1 MRIIMMS
8 PNRLLHNQWNKALS
22 RDIEI
27 KNLYFEE
34 EITSFDYKEKD
45 IVLFDYDNL
54 SNFLIRILQAKVMCL
69 SSKLDNIKGFRL
81 LKEGVKGYGNTYMT
95 PLNLKE
101 AIKVIGSDKV
111 WIYPELMSFI
121 IEHSTLSTASKQDT
135 KINELSTREFDVS
148 KLVSRGLTNKQIA
161 GELNITERTVKAHI
175 SAVFAKFDIK
185 DRVTLGIRMKDHVV

>member
-1 MRIIMMS
+1 MRIIMIS

-22 RDIEI
+22 RDVEI
-27 KNLYFEE
+27 RNLYFEE
-34 EITSFDYKEKD
+34 EIASFDYKEKD
-45 IVLFDYDNL
+45 IVLLDYDNL
-54 SNFLIRILQAKVMCL
+54 SSFLIRILKAKVMCL
-69 SSKLDNIKGFRL
+69 SSQLDNVKGFRL

-101 AIKVIGSDKV
+101 AIKVIKSDKV

-161 GELNITERTVKAHI
+161 NELDITERTVKAHI

-185 DRVTLGIRMKDHVV
+185 DRVTLGIRMKDYLV